1 MQLLQNIQNIYFVG
15 VGGIGMSALARF
27 AKQKGLRVYGYDKT
41 PSALTSTLVSEGIQV
56 TYVDAP
62 SEIPA
67 EIRDPENILVVYTP
81 AIPKNNQIFNW
92 FIGQNYNVI
101 KRSQLL
107 GEVTK
112 HTLCL
117 AVAGTHGKTTTSAIL
132 GHLLAFCEMPVTAFL
147 GGIAENYRSN
157 FISLGTEITVVE
169 ADEFDRSFLTLSP
182 DIACVTSMDADHLD
196 IYGTE
201 HSLQDAFKEFANL
214 LPKKEN
220 LLFKKGLPLEGQS
233 VSIEEEA
240 AFEAQNVRIEDGAYR
255 FDLKTPSTI
264 LTDLQFYLPGHHNLH
279 NAVTA
284 LGMAI
289 LAGSPTD
296 CLPGALATFKGVE
309 RRFSYKI
316 RRDDLV
322 LIDDYA
328 HHPTELNA
336 LHQAVTEM
344 YPNDKKV
351 IVFQPH
357 LFSRTKDFAQG
368 FAESLAKF
376 DEVLLLDIYP
386 AREEP
391 MEGVTSKWLLEM
403 VQQSLAKC
411 LHEQNL
417 HGSHRSGV
425 PAKVIMKSQIITAL
439 KNSTC
444 RIKLLV
450 GAGDIGS
457 EVSIITKQLGG

>member
-1 MQLLQNIQNIYFVG
+1 
-15 VGGIGMSALARF
+15 
-27 AKQKGLRVYGYDKT
+27 
-41 PSALTSTLVSEGIQV
+41 
-56 TYVDAP
+56 
-62 SEIPA
+62 
-67 EIRDPENILVVYTP
+67 
-81 AIPKNNQIFNW
+81 
-92 FIGQNYNVI
+92 
-101 KRSQLL
+101 
-107 GEVTK
+107 
-112 HTLCL
+112 
-117 AVAGTHGKTTTSAIL
+117 
-132 GHLLAFCEMPVTAFL
+132 
-147 GGIAENYRSN
+147 
-157 FISLGTEITVVE
+157 
-169 ADEFDRSFLTLSP
+169 
-182 DIACVTSMDADHLD
+182 MDADHLD

-201 HSLQDAFKEFANL
+201 HSIQDAFKEFANL

-220 LLFKKGLPLEGQS
+220 LLFKKGLPLEGQT
-233 VSIEEEA
+233 VAIEEEA
-240 AFEAQNVRIEDGAYR
+240 AFEAQHVRIKDGAYL
-255 FDLKTPSTI
+255 FDLKTPTTT

-296 CLPGALATFKGVE
+296 CLPKALATFKGVE

-328 HHPTELNA
+328 HHPTEINA

-344 YPNDKKV
+344 YPDDKKV

-391 MEGVTSKWLLEM
+391 MEGVTSEWLLDLIHTGGHN
-403 VQQSLAKC
+403 SLKDFTASIISKA
-411 LHEQNL
+411 EIASAIQN
-417 HGSHRSGV
+417 S
-425 PAKVIMKSQIITAL
+425 P
-439 KNSTC
+439 C

-450 GAGDIGS
+450 GAGDIGV
-457 EVSIITKQLGG
+457 EVPVITKKLEV